1 MFVPKWIMILVGC
14 AAIWPLQSLRNQINV
29 AYTQTLHHQGILEL
43 VIPMAKKRD
52 LESFSFVYKDREQIC
67 VQVEGKYA
75 K

>member
-1 MFVPKWIMILVGC
+1 L
-14 AAIWPLQSLRNQINV
+14 
-29 AYTQTLHHQGILEL
+29 
-43 VIPMAKKRD
+43 AKKRD